1 MIKAYWDKDINN
13 LIEKSKYSKEQI
25 AKELKIPIIT
35 LENLING
42 QFDTFTKVSLFD
54 ISKRLSSL
62 LGEEVNIIFKEEYE
76 KEEKKEIKKVSK
88 NLKVSFYRLI
98 ITCFLIV
105 NLVFLYFLIKD
116 LRYYN
121 NVLKKNIYTLNII
134 NNGPSQITVGDKALE
149 PKESLIIELP
159 FGEKIE
165 FENNQG
171 ETLIE
176 TPIAK
181 YSIKLENFEVSLTYG
196 ED

>member
-42 QFDTFTKVSLFD
+42 QFDTFTKVSLLD

-76 KEEKKEIKKVSK
+76 EEEKKEIKKVSK
-88 NLKVSFYRLI
+88 NLKISLYRLI
-98 ITCFLIV
+98 ITSFLIV

-121 NVLKKNIYTLNII
+121 NVLKRNIYTLNII

>member
-42 QFDTFTKVSLFD
+42 QFDTFTKVSLLD

-88 NLKVSFYRLI
+88 NLKISFYRLI

-121 NVLKKNIYTLNII
+121 NVLKRNIYTLNII

>member
-121 NVLKKNIYTLNII
+121 NVLKRNIYTLNII

>member
-121 NVLKKNIYTLNII
+121 NVLKRNIYTLNII

-181 YSIKLENFEVSLTYG
+181 YSIKIENFEVSLTYG

>member
-42 QFDTFTKVSLFD
+42 QFDTFTKVSLLD

-88 NLKVSFYRLI
+88 NLKISFYRLI

-121 NVLKKNIYTLNII
+121 NVLKRNIYTLNII

-149 PKESLIIELP
+149 PKESLIIGLP